1 MTVLIVQGPGL
12 PATDPWSG
20 PAPVACAGHLVGTVR
35 CAGSEALARTLR
47 TVAREQV
54 AMVLLEPGA
63 LAAAGTPVQA
73 RQLRQVLDTLPVP
86 YIELHADGARA
97 LDDWLHPLHAPLAV
111 VVTPH
116 DRGLGYAMSLGI
128 AARRLAPAPH

>member
-1 MTVLIVQGPGL
+1 MSVLIVQGPGL
-12 PATDPWSG
+12 PAADPWPG
-20 PAPVACAGHLVGTVR
+20 TRPAACAGHAVGRVR
-35 CAGSEALARTLR
+35 CAGSDALASTLR
-47 TVAREQV
+47 AAARDGV

-63 LAAAGTPVQA
+63 LAGVGTPAQA

-86 YIELHADGARA
+86 YIELHADAARA

-116 DRGLGYAMSLGI
+116 DRDLGYAMSFGI
-128 AARRLAPAPH
+128 AARRLAAAVH